1 MPDMS
6 CLCSVETGT
15 GLVVM
20 GSIVCQ
26 TCHVFALLRQGLAWL

>member
-20 GSIVCQ
+20 SIVCQ
-26 TCHVFALLRQGLAWL
+26 TCHVFVLLRQGLAWL